1 MKLPSAPD
9 LRVFFTDSAPA
20 SLADR
25 MTWYFNRFW
34 LEVADQHGYA
44 YPAAFPEDSD
54 LALAHN
60 AAHAQLIADIAAARN
75 A

>member
-9 LRVFFTDSAPA
+9 LRVFFATSAPA

-25 MTWYFNRFW
+25 MTWYFDRFW

-54 LALAHN
+54 LAIAHN
-60 AAHAQLIADIAAARN
+60 AAHAQLIADITAARN
-75 A
+75 V